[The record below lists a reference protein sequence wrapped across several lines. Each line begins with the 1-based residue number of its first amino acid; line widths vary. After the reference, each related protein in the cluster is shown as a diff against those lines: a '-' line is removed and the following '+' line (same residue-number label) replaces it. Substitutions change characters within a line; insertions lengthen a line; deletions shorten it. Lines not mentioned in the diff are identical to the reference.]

1 MRDVRELTTGVVAE
15 LLNAMNAGVY
25 LTDRD
30 RRIVFWNRRAEEIT
44 GYRAEKVVGSRCS
57 DDILIHQDAEGRSL
71 CATDLCPLHRSMVT
85 NRPSDAPVLVYAKT
99 ESGERIPVSVS
110 VAPVHNEQGE
120 VIGGVEVFRDER
132 QSRIQL
138 KLARAVQQQM
148 LTDVFPADDRISFD
162 VEYSPVDIIGGDF
175 YHVGQVSDDVFGV
188 FIVDVVGHGTSA
200 ALYTTLMHSL
210 IHECAAQMAD
220 PAAFMS
226 ALNVR
231 LCSRVPEVGLIT
243 GVCAN
248 LDAAAH
254 TATYCSAGHPAALF
268 QPAGGEEVRMVEF
281 PGYPLGVEAEAE
293 YANTE
298 FSVGRGGRLLLYTDG
313 AVEIRIDAAGRLGP
327 SGLASMLAELPPHG
341 SDHRLEEL
349 YASLLQR
356 CATHMPEDDITLLS
370 CIML

>member
-1 MRDVRELTTGVVAE
+1 MRDISELTTGVVAE

-44 GYRAEKVVGSRCS
+44 GYQADQVIEKGCREN
-57 DDILIHQDAEGRSL
+57 ILVHQDAHGRPL
-71 CATDLCPLHRSMVT
+71 CATDLCPLYRSMVT
-85 NRPSDAPVLVYAKT
+85 DSPSNTPVMVYAKT
-99 ESGERIPVSVS
+99 ASGERIPLSTS
-110 VAPVHNEQGE
+110 VAPIHNEQGE

-132 QSRIQL
+132 QNMLQM

-162 VEYSPVDIIGGDF
+162 VEYSPVDIVGGDF
-175 YHVGQVSDDVFGV
+175 YHVEQVSDDVFSMFV
-188 FIVDVVGHGTSA
+188 VDIEGHGTSA

-210 IHECAAQMAD
+210 IHECVDQMGE

-231 LCSRVPEVGLIT
+231 LCKRVPQAGLIT
-243 GVCAN
+243 AACAS
-248 LDAAAH
+248 LDAAAR

-268 QPAGGEEVRMVEF
+268 QPGGGEQVRIVEF
-281 PGYPLGVEAEAE
+281 LGYPLGVDVETR
-293 YANTE
+293 YASTG
-298 FSVGRGGRLLLYTDG
+298 FPVDRGGRLLLYTDG
-313 AVEIRIDAAGRLGP
+313 AVEIKTDANNRLG
-327 SGLASMLAELPPHG
+327 SDGLASVLAELPPQG
-341 SDHRLEEL
+341 TDHRLEQL
-349 YASLLQR
+349 YASLLRR
-356 CATHMPEDDITLLS
+356 CVTPMPEDDITLLS